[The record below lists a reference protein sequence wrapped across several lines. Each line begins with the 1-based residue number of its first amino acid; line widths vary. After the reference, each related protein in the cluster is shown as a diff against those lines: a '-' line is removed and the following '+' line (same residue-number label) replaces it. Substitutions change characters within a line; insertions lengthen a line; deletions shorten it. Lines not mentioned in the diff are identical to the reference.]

1 MPPPFLLA
9 AAVSLRRILIGF
21 GIALLLG
28 TSLGLAVGRS
38 KLLEDTIGVLLVGLG
53 SVPSVAYL
61 PVALVWFGLNDR
73 AIIFVV
79 VIGSTLP
86 IAVSVESGVRSIP
99 PLLLRAALTLGATGP
114 LMFRHVTLPAIVP
127 SIVAGMRGAWAFAW
141 RSLMAGELLI
151 STVGLGQVLMR
162 GRETM
167 DMSQVLAV
175 ILIIG
180 ALGYAVDNL
189 IFRKLETRVRRKWGL
204 ETA

>member
-1 MPPPFLLA
+1 
-9 AAVSLRRILIGF
+9 
-21 GIALLLG
+21 
-28 TSLGLAVGRS
+28 
-38 KLLEDTIGVLLVGLG
+38 
-53 SVPSVAYL
+53 
-61 PVALVWFGLNDR
+61 
-73 AIIFVV
+73 
-79 VIGSTLP
+79 
-86 IAVSVESGVRSIP
+86 
-99 PLLLRAALTLGATGP
+99 
-114 LMFRHVTLPAIVP
+114 MFRHVTLPAIVP